1 MEWMTDER
9 LRKAIVR
16 ARKQEKLTYVQ
27 IATRL
32 GVGEA
37 TVNRILRLHRET
49 GSVKPRPR
57 GGGNWSP
64 IHDEVAV
71 LLMRLVEELPDA
83 TIQELTDALL
93 KRADIETSRSAVQ
106 RAMKRLGFS
115 RKKRPSS
122 PSSATRPSAARIAAR
137 SANGSSR

>member
-1 MEWMTDER
+1 MDWMTDER

-57 GGGNWSP
+57 GGGNRSP

-71 LLMRLVEELPDA
+71 LLTRIVEELPDA

-93 KRADIETSRSAVQ
+93 KRADIDTSRSAVQ
-106 RAMKRLGFS
+106 RAMQRLGFS
-115 RKKRPSS
+115 RKKRPSP
-122 PSSATRPSAARIAAR
+122 PSSATRPSGARTAAR
-137 SANGSSR
+137 SASGSSR